1 MRSGAEFFARL
12 WRANFY
18 RFTQGLH
25 GRALL
30 PFYAKTSQ
38 SLLPN
43 PHPMPYAVHTVS
55 RLQLNSIQL

>member
-1 MRSGAEFFARL
+1 MRASRLYGVMRSGAEFFAPL
-12 WRANFY
+12 WRANVY

-30 PFYAKTSQ
+30 PFYAKTS

-43 PHPMPYAVHTVS
+43 PHPMLKTG
-55 RLQLNSIQL
+55 